1 MQTLFFLEF
10 WRKVKEEVLFHLQ
23 VNEQFKRFGFSLRRD
38 KRQKK
43 NIIISWKTS
52 TAETISLSHEMQ
64 FLARLELNQHS
75 KQFPCVLCCVQYL
88 PVQRRG
94 QCSTE
99 GVSVGFCINSDNR
112 MTDYYRYN

>member
-43 NIIISWKTS
+43 I
-52 TAETISLSHEMQ
+52 
-64 FLARLELNQHS
+64 
-75 KQFPCVLCCVQYL
+75 
-88 PVQRRG
+88 
-94 QCSTE
+94 
-99 GVSVGFCINSDNR
+99 
-112 MTDYYRYN
+112 